1 MLNDFYCFCV
11 FGDFIL
17 WVDIIFEFVEGFW
30 LIDMIYLNEV
40 LVDLN
45 GKNLWFFGLS
55 FWYFRKF

>member
-45 GKNLWFFGLS
+45 GKNL
-55 FWYFRKF
+55 